1 MPRDFVG
8 DPDLG
13 LFRREAHLRELV
25 EPVLRRRVEGVD
37 GLGEPDVVQGFT
49 NAIARAQK
57 WILSHSDREVAE
69 AIAASTRVQLERLEA
84 LAMSLASSPEMM
96 MLVSGMKNMAT
107 PIPCTTC
114 GQRTKA
120 KSTSGENRVR
130 R

>member
-1 MPRDFVG
+1 M
-8 DPDLG
+8 
-13 LFRREAHLRELV
+13 
-25 EPVLRRRVEGVD
+25 LRRRVERVD
-37 GLGEPDVVQGFT
+37 GLGEPDVVQGFLV
-49 NAIARAQK
+49 AR
-57 WILSHSDREVAE
+57 DDPMEP
-69 AIAASTRVQLERLEA
+69 ASTRVQLERLEA